1 MNSGRIPLTL
11 TRLVMLAC
19 AGAGAAAE
27 VDGQAVP
34 LSELSTEELGRPIS
48 VFFDEAPIHE
58 VLFTFAEFADRSIVP
73 GAGLDRLVSAEIREQ
88 PWNVALDALLG
99 AHGLVAHQQESGI
112 ILVHDMR
119 RAFEREAVL
128 PIVTEALTVRYGDA
142 LELQDL
148 IAAIL
153 SDRGRVSVST
163 ASNALVISDIPRVVE
178 SARRLVSDLDVRVRQ
193 VDIAAKIIFVNRSG
207 LAGFGITYDLKDT
220 RGNQLNL
227 LVPGI
232 VDADGDGVISA
243 GERQTEA
250 GIDVVSLGGNSLA
263 ALGNA
268 TNRVANPTLS
278 LLTSLVIGRTTLVG
292 FIDALEA
299 AQLTDVEA
307 QPSVRVMDNRTARIV
322 VGEETPVRVIDAGA
336 QIQANGAVGTRS
348 TVPVATVDYKETG
361 VILEVTPPD
370 HRRRG
375 DHARPRGRTFLCRP
389 RPVRCGPDLPPAE
402 GRVAGTG
409 EGRRDRGH
417 RRPDRRRD
425 GGSALGHPP
434 VDGPAAGGAALP
446 HAARVHDPA
455 RPPDPRHAH
464 DCTCGFPVTQ
474 PCAIYGHP
482 ASVRCRDLRTPSVHL
497 PHASGSHFLPYRRRV
512 PWSRPRRRSGGVPGR
527 CPPRFRPG
535 HRPGVD
541 PPAGGL
547 RPGTPHADRV
557 RPGGDHV
564 RPAPGLHA
572 GLTAL
577 DGDLEPRL
585 GELDHRDGA
594 RGTGSGR
601 QSQGPAPR
609 LPAAA
614 GSRRSGRCSEVRQ
627 AGRERCA

>member
-1 MNSGRIPLTL
+1 MNSGRIQMAL
-11 TRLVMLAC
+11 TRLAMFAC
-19 AGAGAAAE
+19 MGAGAAAE
-27 VDGQAVP
+27 VNGQAVP

-48 VFFDEAPIHE
+48 VFFDEAPIRE

-73 GAGLDRLVSAEIREQ
+73 GTGLDRLVSAEIRDQ

-99 AHGLVAHQQESGI
+99 AYGLVAYEQESGI
-112 ILVHDMR
+112 ILVQDMR

-163 ASNALVISDIPRVVE
+163 ASNALVVSDIPRVVE
-178 SARRLVSDLDVRVRQ
+178 SARRLVSDLDVRARQ

-250 GIDVVSLGGNSLA
+250 GTDVVSLGGNSLA

-278 LLTSLVIGRTTLVG
+278 LLTSLVIGRSTLVG

-307 QPSVRVMDNRTARIV
+307 QPSVRVIDNRTARIV

-336 QIQANGAVGTRS
+336 QLQANGAAGTRS

-361 VILEVTPPD
+361 VILEVTPRITDADEIMLDLAAERSSADLAPSD
-370 HRRRG
+370 VGLIFRRQKAESRV
-375 DHARPRGRTFLCRP
+375 L
-389 RPVRCGPDLPPAE
+389 VRDGETVVIGGLTVDETGEVRSGIPLLMDLPLV
-402 GRVAGTG
+402 GRLFRTRR
-409 EGRRDRGH
+409 ESTTRRDLLILVTPTIVR
-417 RRPDRRRD
+417 
-425 GGSALGHPP
+425 
-434 VDGPAAGGAALP
+434 AASP
-446 HAARVHDPA
+446 
-455 RPPDPRHAH
+455 
-464 DCTCGFPVTQ
+464 
-474 PCAIYGHP
+474 
-482 ASVRCRDLRTPSVHL
+482 
-497 PHASGSHFLPYRRRV
+497 
-512 PWSRPRRRSGGVPGR
+512 
-527 CPPRFRPG
+527 
-535 HRPGVD
+535 
-541 PPAGGL
+541 
-547 RPGTPHADRV
+547 
-557 RPGGDHV
+557 
-564 RPAPGLHA
+564 
-572 GLTAL
+572 
-577 DGDLEPRL
+577 
-585 GELDHRDGA
+585 
-594 RGTGSGR
+594 
-601 QSQGPAPR
+601 
-609 LPAAA
+609 
-614 GSRRSGRCSEVRQ
+614 
-627 AGRERCA
+627 